1 MSPVHLH
8 LLRGDDT
15 FSIEQRIKTLIAALG
30 DDFDPAMNLSKLD
43 GKTASLEDIRTSVS
57 TLPFFG
63 SSRLVILESALN
75 RVDKGQHE
83 KFLSIL
89 DSLPPVNHLVLVVT
103 DHPRWRKDPG
113 GNWARAWETLTPA
126 HWLIKALSANPCA
139 EIIDEA
145 LPAEREM
152 DRWIS
157 NEVKRQGGVIGAD
170 AASELVQ
177 HVGNDTSVA
186 SQEIAKLLI
195 YVDFKRPVSR
205 QDVLELVSE
214 EGSVD
219 VFKMLDL
226 WLEGNL
232 REAQAMMHRLLDDQ
246 PAEVIL
252 GAVIH
257 RFRTLIQV
265 REVLDERGDLRDLVN
280 KRLLFGNQVDA
291 YSRAARRF
299 PMARME
305 EIYRR
310 LLEIDLQSKTS
321 QKDLATGLELL
332 VIQIS
337 K

>member
-1 MSPVHLH
+1 LSPVHLH

-310 LLEIDLQSKTS
+310 LLEIDIESKTS
-321 QKDLATGLELL
+321 QVDMAVNLETLIL
-332 VIQIS
+332 QVS
-337 K
+337 

>member
-186 SQEIAKLLI
+186 SQEIAKLLM

-232 REAQAMMHRLLDDQ
+232 REAQAMMHRLLDDE

-265 REVLDERGDLRDLVN
+265 HEVLDERGDLRDLVN

-310 LLEIDLQSKTS
+310 LLEIDIESKTS
-321 QKDLATGLELL
+321 QVDMAVNLETLIL
-332 VIQIS
+332 QVS
-337 K
+337 

>member
-299 PMARME
+299 PMARMK

-310 LLEIDLQSKTS
+310 LLEIDIESKTS
-321 QKDLATGLELL
+321 QVDMAVNLETLIL
-332 VIQIS
+332 QVS
-337 K
+337 

>member
-15 FSIEQRIKTLIAALG
+15 FSIEQRIKTIIAALG

-310 LLEIDLQSKTS
+310 LLEIDIESKTS
-321 QKDLATGLELL
+321 QVDMAVNLETLIL
-332 VIQIS
+332 QVS
-337 K
+337 

>member
-310 LLEIDLQSKTS
+310 LLEIDIESKTS
-321 QKDLATGLELL
+321 QVDMAVNLETLIL
-332 VIQIS
+332 QVS
-337 K
+337 

>member
-1 MSPVHLH
+1 LSPVHLH

-15 FSIEQRIKTLIAALG
+15 FSIEQRIKALIAALG
-30 DDFDPAMNLSKLD
+30 DEFDPAMNLSKLD
-43 GKTASLEDIRTSVS
+43 GKTASLEELRTAVS

-63 SSRLVILESALN
+63 SNRLVILDSALS
-75 RVDKGQHE
+75 RVDKGQHD
-83 KFLSIL
+83 KFMAIL
-89 DSLPPVNHLVLVVT
+89 ESLPPVNHLVLVVT

-113 GNWARAWETLTPA
+113 GNWTRAWETLTPT
-126 HWLIKALSANPCA
+126 HWLIKALSANPA
-139 EIIDEA
+139 ADIIDMA
-145 LPAEREM
+145 LPTEREM
-152 DRWIS
+152 ERWIS

-170 AASELVQ
+170 ASSELVQ

-186 SQEIAKLLI
+186 SQEIAKLLM

-232 REAQAMMHRLLDDQ
+232 REAQAMMHRLLDDE

-299 PMARME
+299 SMARLE

-310 LLEIDLQSKTS
+310 LLEMDVQSKTS
-321 QKDLATGLELL
+321 QMDMATNLETL
-332 VIQIS
+332 VLQIS
-337 K
+337 